1 MVAPSPHQHQLSSR
15 VWLCPWQGAGT
26 PNGGVDGRGTGW
38 RHHSRGSDMAGPP
51 DWQGRK
57 STCTVVLLKTVNDTA
72 EFKSRRRNVVIQDKG
87 WWLCPRPAGPD
98 PSERC
103 LDSVLWA
110 VACWR
115 VMGPSSTTQHGF
127 FHQQVEGGTTTPNSL
142 PQLGPGS
149 PAHMAHADERPGGGR
164 SRGAA
169 RASEL
174 VGPPPH
180 RGAAGGR
187 RTPAP
192 RPARGREYWLRVS
205 ILVQAGWTFLPPAT
219 RQGTDADE
227 TPGLAGPPGPG

>member
-1 MVAPSPHQHQLSSR
+1 MWPWRDGEASLVAPSPHQHQLSSR

-127 FHQQVEGGTTTPNSL
+127 FHQQVEGAPPPPTPCSSWA
-142 PQLGPGS
+142 LG
-149 PAHMAHADERPGGGR
+149 ARHTWHMQTSARGVGEAGVRPGPQSSSAPLHAEGLL
-164 SRGAA
+164 AA
-169 RASEL
+169 VAPL
-174 VGPPPH
+174 PH
-180 RGAAGGR
+180 AQPEAENIGY
-187 RTPAP
+187 
-192 RPARGREYWLRVS
+192 E
-205 ILVQAGWTFLPPAT
+205 
-219 RQGTDADE
+219 
-227 TPGLAGPPGPG
+227 